1 MPLQTDTLTRRI
13 RFAPPQPIDQRIDI
27 TDSDLALFE
36 AIHRHGPLPSHYLFA
51 FTGKSHFNSHQHRLT
66 KLYNGTA
73 HGAYLVR
80 PSQQFASFHARYQ
93 PVVYDLNEKSKQ
105 LLIEHGKLSPYIKRL
120 DPFLHR
126 LMSAC
131 VGASIELSCT
141 PRGLTYIP
149 RHAILKRTDSPMEL
163 PLSQFVPQKSLVPD
177 DVFGIDYGGS
187 YRFFA
192 VEIDRNTESI
202 ERRKIDQ
209 NTFGKKLT
217 CYIDAMKILL
227 TDEAFDAA
235 EALRVG
241 LINEVVPHDQLLARA
256 EAIAR
261 QIVALP
267 PVAVRMMKEFVVRF
281 GNLPDDQAWHV
292 QNLMNALLIQTT
304 MDGEEGRQAFNEK
317 RPPNFTGTLRRR
329 GEPWPDLSEEEAKR
343 LDEAYRS
350 GEY

>member
-1 MPLQTDTLTRRI
+1 MDAHTDTLKRRI
-13 RFAPPQPIDQRIDI
+13 RFAPPQPVDKRIDLS
-27 TDSDLALFE
+27 DDDLALFA

-51 FTGKSHFNSHQHRLT
+51 FTGKSNFNSHQHRLT

-80 PSQQFASFHARYQ
+80 PPQQFASFHARYQ
-93 PVVYDLNEKSKQ
+93 PIVYDLNEKSKQ
-105 LLIEHGKLSPYIKRL
+105 LLIEHGKISPFIKRL

-177 DVFGIDYGGS
+177 DLFGIDYGGS

-209 NTFGKKLT
+209 NTFGKKLA
-217 CYIDAMKILL
+217 CYIDAMKHRTFKDVWGIPNMMVL
-227 TDEAFDAA
+227 TITTNATHMNNMMAYLEKLDPT
-235 EALRVG
+235 LS
-241 LINEVVPHDQLLARA
+241 ARFLFK
-256 EAIAR
+256 
-261 QIVALP
+261 ALP
-267 PVAVRMMKEFVVRF
+267 TF
-281 GNLPDDQAWHV
+281 GSNWRVPKTVYTDILGPWDRA
-292 QNLMNALLIQTT
+292 
-304 MDGEEGRQAFNEK
+304 DGSVFDIDKA
-317 RPPNFTGTLRRR
+317 
-329 GEPWPDLSEEEAKR
+329 
-343 LDEAYRS
+343 
-350 GEY
+350 